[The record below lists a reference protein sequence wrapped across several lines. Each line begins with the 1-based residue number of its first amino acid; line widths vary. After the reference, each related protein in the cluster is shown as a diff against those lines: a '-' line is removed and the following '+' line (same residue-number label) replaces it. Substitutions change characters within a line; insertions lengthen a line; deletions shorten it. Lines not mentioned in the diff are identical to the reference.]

1 MGKRIC
7 AIRLGIAEGTKNM
20 EQQSF
25 ALTKN
30 DTKMMQGLAVL
41 AMVCLHLFDTLSFKG
56 KYIPLAFFHGY
67 PLVFYFAQLSDFC
80 VMAFAFCSGY
90 AHMTQYGKPHYYKRR
105 LIGLLGVYLN
115 FWIILVIFT
124 VLSVVIGNGSSM
136 PRDLQTF
143 IGNFTTIDPSYNGAW
158 WYLLTYAL
166 IVFSSP
172 LLLRLSQKTS
182 KWKPFLVLVGMG
194 LIYCAAYYVRF
205 NIDSS
210 NWFVHQIG
218 LYGMTAVEYMIG
230 SMACEYKVFSFL
242 GNNWNRIFRNVLTN
256 FLGSAALF
264 AILLLMRTLVVPSL
278 FFAPISGFIVLFL
291 FHKMKKP
298 KWFEK
303 CFLTLGKHST
313 NIWLTHMF
321 LYLNIFVGL
330 VYRAKFP
337 VPILLFML
345 AITLP
350 VSVVINLIHKPIFNL
365 IKTKLLKE

>member
-1 MGKRIC
+1 
-7 AIRLGIAEGTKNM
+7 
-20 EQQSF
+20 
-25 ALTKN
+25 
-30 DTKMMQGLAVL
+30 
-41 AMVCLHLFDTLSFKG
+41 
-56 KYIPLAFFHGY
+56 
-67 PLVFYFAQLSDFC
+67 
-80 VMAFAFCSGY
+80 
-90 AHMTQYGKPHYYKRR
+90 
-105 LIGLLGVYLN
+105 
-115 FWIILVIFT
+115 
-124 VLSVVIGNGSSM
+124 
-136 PRDLQTF
+136 
-143 IGNFTTIDPSYNGAW
+143 
-158 WYLLTYAL
+158 
-166 IVFSSP
+166 
-172 LLLRLSQKTS
+172 
-182 KWKPFLVLVGMG
+182 
-194 LIYCAAYYVRF
+194 
-205 NIDSS
+205 
-210 NWFVHQIG
+210 
-218 LYGMTAVEYMIG
+218 MTAVEYMIG

-278 FFAPISGFIVLFL
+278 FFAPISGFVVLFL

-321 LYLNIFVGL
+321 FYSYIFVGL
-330 VYRAKFP
+330 VYRARFP